1 MVDQRL
7 NYEHLNNLIVKIS
20 RECQVKEVS
29 RDGKNHVI
37 DRRLLLT
44 SKPQHNV

>member
-7 NYEHLNNLIVKIS
+7 NYEHLNKLIVKMS
-20 RECQVKEVS
+20 RERQATRES